1 MRLPPPA
8 GGRRSVLTA
17 SGVQAYDGAWTH
29 TADEAD
35 HPLNCGHA
43 EEMAGMPVVCFDL
56 AGDEHDFDES
66 MAWFENITTDKDG
79 RKYWA
84 SQIAPDYDEA
94 TCDGTAGEAVKLG
107 GSDSTDCAAIFAAS
121 DSKGSPSCPVG
132 CTYDADV
139 YMEYQTADQ
148 TQERPYSSY
157 TGIAYPSGGYLV
169 RNIQKMFRNPPT
181 LQKAG
186 NELFPW
192 PHKAIDASEL
202 INAGLLHA
210 ATRVIFHD
218 YTIYSATKD
227 SYVNVRLTL
236 EIGLDHGV
244 FIPSRHVRLVRLTAW
259 PEYSVAFE
267 MLFYAML
274 LVLALENVW
283 FFVSQVFDAEEALE
297 EALELARFELRYH
310 ILEQAA
316 FGDIFAYRPRVLMK
330 QIEVKVRKVKPDRSH
345 HIAALNKLGC
355 RIAVLH
361 DRFQRLMN
369 MDPDSRTSGK
379 PEDKATAILAILN
392 QFELVKERVVDL
404 NTLKATTKSPVMLMK
419 RWLIRI
425 ENAAAVFSADT
436 YRVLDMINYGF
447 FFITFVLRLK
457 INPLMDKALVSIS
470 AIGRN
475 DPYADSNYVQLYEL
489 TFWVLVLTYAYAVN
503 AVLTWLKVFKFFS
516 YFPSM
521 QILTRT
527 LGYAAG
533 PLISFSVILMVVLI
547 AFGQAFFLSFGL
559 DLLEY
564 RTFSTSVF
572 ALLRMAVGD
581 FDYVALEQSHN
592 LLGPTL
598 FWMYIFLV
606 FFILM
611 SVFIALI
618 SEAYEMAKVELAAVA
633 EAVQHSSVVDDPVR
647 TIDEAR
653 HKLGSV
659 THGLVS
665 SELLASLKESLPKP
679 PARRSTSFR
688 GLVSK
693 AWCGKSDEKKWRTGP
708 LSDRW
713 DLGPVD
719 IFDNVG
725 HEWVNVNDLQ
735 PSPPVLGKAPQIEKG
750 MVVCKISEPQMK
762 GVVLRRQNR
771 RACVDFNDI
780 VNARAGLASL
790 TNLLGSSSAQ
800 NKGLKSSLSRA
811 LSRAPVV
818 QEKHPTEWNEKD
830 VVNWAKQC
838 GIPGVVEVADN
849 FAEHGVNGQCLLHLD
864 RADLKDI
871 GVSKIADLKVAAS
884 KIRLLSKMPKKLT
897 MAHQGFE
904 DKKNKGGKNNISP
917 RPPDKPKLPSQATI
931 VEIDECVDQGLEGGA
946 ISVHKLLLNNDSK
959 WVKVTRGDAAFY
971 QNTAV
976 EGLNSLKMPL
986 EGVRGEK
993 VLDEN
998 DPDSEPSFKMNYD
1011 KAVEM
1016 DQAKQIVG
1024 GIAGP
1029 PVDAEATARLAEQ
1042 IRSAEWTG

>member
-1 MRLPPPA
+1 
-8 GGRRSVLTA
+8 
-17 SGVQAYDGAWTH
+17 
-29 TADEAD
+29 
-35 HPLNCGHA
+35 
-43 EEMAGMPVVCFDL
+43 MPVVCFEL
-56 AGDEHDFDES
+56 TNEEHGES

-79 RKYWA
+79 GKFWA
-84 SQIAPDYDEA
+84 AQTAPDYDEP
-94 TCDGTAGEAVKLG
+94 TCTGTADETVKLG
-107 GSDSTDCAAIFAAS
+107 GSGAESTDCAAIFEAS

-132 CTYDADV
+132 CMYDADV

-157 TGIAYPSGGYLV
+157 TGISYPSEGFLV

-181 LQKAG
+181 LQKPG
-186 NELFPW
+186 DELFPW
-192 PHKAIDASEL
+192 PHKVIDASEL

-236 EIGLDHGV
+236 EIGLDHGI

-267 MLFYAML
+267 ALFYAML

-283 FFVSQVFDAEEALE
+283 FFVTQVFGAEEALE

-316 FGDIFAYRPRVLMK
+316 YDSHMFAYRPRVLMK
-330 QIEVKVRKVKPDRSH
+330 QLEAKVRKVKADRSH

-355 RIAVLH
+355 RIAALH

-379 PEDKATAILAILN
+379 PEDKAAAILVILN
-392 QFELVKERVVDL
+392 QFELVRARAVEI
-404 NTLKATTKSPVMLMK
+404 NTLKDTSSSPIKLTK
-419 RWLIRI
+419 RWLTRI

-457 INPLMDKALVSIS
+457 MNPLMDEALASIS
-470 AIGRN
+470 GISRT

-489 TFWVLVLTYAYAVN
+489 TFWALVLTYAYAVN

-527 LGYAAG
+527 LGHAAG
-533 PLISFSVILMVVLI
+533 PLLSFSVILMVVLI

-618 SEAYEMAKVELAAVA
+618 SEAYEMAKNELAAVA
-633 EAVQHSSVVDDPVR
+633 EAAEHAAVVDDPIR

-659 THGLVS
+659 TQGLVS
-665 SELLASLKESLPKP
+665 AELLASLKENLPKP
-679 PARRSTSFR
+679 PARRSSSFR
-688 GLVSK
+688 GLVTK
-693 AWCGKSDEKKWRTGP
+693 VWCGKSEQLKWRTGP
-708 LSDRW
+708 LSAHW
-713 DLGPVD
+713 DAGPVD
-719 IFDNVG
+719 IFDNAG
-725 HEWVNVNDLQ
+725 HEWVHVNDLQ
-735 PSPPVLGKAPQIEKG
+735 VSPPTLGNAPRIDKG
-750 MVVCKISEPQMK
+750 SAVCKISNPEMK
-762 GVVLRRQNR
+762 GTVIKRQNR
-771 RACVDFNDI
+771 RVCVDFNELAH
-780 VNARAGLASL
+780 ARSGLASL
-790 TNLLGSSSAQ
+790 SNLLGSGSAQ
-800 NKGLKSSLSRA
+800 QGGFKSSLGRA
-811 LSRAPVV
+811 LSRAPN
-818 QEKHPTEWNEKD
+818 QHEKHPTDWNEKD
-830 VVNWAKQC
+830 VVKWAKQC
-838 GIPGVVEVADN
+838 GIPGVVEVADK
-849 FAEHGVNGQCLLHLD
+849 FEEHGVNGQCLLHFD

-871 GVSKIADLKVAAS
+871 GVSKIADLKLALS
-884 KIRLLSKMPKKLT
+884 KIRQLSKIPKTLA
-897 MAHQGFE
+897 MELQGLE
-904 DKKNKGGKNNISP
+904 DKKSKSPKGGKKGISP
-917 RPPDKPKLPSQATI
+917 HPPAKPALPGQVALDQ
-931 VEIDECVDQGLEGGA
+931 IDEYVDQELAGEA
-946 ISVHKLLLNNDSK
+946 TSVHQMLLNNDSQ
-959 WVKVTRGDAAFY
+959 WVKFTRGDMSFY

-976 EGLNSLKMPL
+976 EGLNSLKMPP

-993 VLDEN
+993 LLDEN
-998 DPDSEPSFKMNYD
+998 DSDNEPSFKMNYD

-1016 DQAKQIVG
+1016 DRAKQLVG

-1042 IRSAEWTG
+1042 IRSAESTG